1 MGKTENVLEPMIA
14 KDIKK
19 KRFLVE
25 ATKGLAF
32 SLLSSKKAKLQGAY
46 SNEFLNNNFN
56 LSMIIPTTRKYR
68 YF

>member
-32 SLLSSKKAKLQGAY
+32 SLLSAKKAKLQGAY

-56 LSMIIPTTRKYR
+56 LSMITPTTRKYR
-68 YF
+68 CF

>member
-19 KRFLVE
+19 KRFLIE

-32 SLLSSKKAKLQGAY
+32 SLLSLKKAKLQGAY

-56 LSMIIPTTRKYR
+56 LSMITPTTRKYR
-68 YF
+68 CF

>member
-19 KRFLVE
+19 KRFLIE
-25 ATKGLAF
+25 ATKSLAF

-56 LSMIIPTTRKYR
+56 LSMITPTTRKYR
-68 YF
+68 CF